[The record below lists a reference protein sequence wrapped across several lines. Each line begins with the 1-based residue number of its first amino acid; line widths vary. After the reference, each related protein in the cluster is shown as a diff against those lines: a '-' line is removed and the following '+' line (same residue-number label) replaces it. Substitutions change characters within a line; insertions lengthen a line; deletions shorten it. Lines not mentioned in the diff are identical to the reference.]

1 MLEDKSALIR
11 EYVTALRNKT
21 AAVFMGA
28 GMSYDIFKK
37 NWKEL
42 IAPYAQ
48 AVDLDMGQ
56 SPNYLLVAQAYANQN
71 SSEALKTSVASQF
84 YSKDTTDVH
93 RIFARLPIQE
103 YWTTN
108 YDKLIENALDELLGH
123 YDTVYDNDSFSVIDD
138 DRERMV
144 YKCHGDCAH
153 PTSIVITQ
161 DDYEEFSLTRFN
173 FSTALLKALATNT
186 FLFVGYSLNDPDIN
200 NLLAKIKIINK
211 KRTAHYLITK
221 EEKEPH
227 KAKEQ
232 LLWIENLERYGIKT
246 LLIDDY
252 PRVQEIV
259 EEIEKQYMANKILIS
274 GSAETY
280 DEFSNEKSAQDFIYK
295 LGYRLVQFDSSSS
308 NKGHGM
314 NIINGNGKGVG
325 PYLYEGVAEAAATY
339 GLDMADYLLMYPFPK
354 SYYEKFEK
362 EKSIEERYYAYRQ
375 KMISKCGV
383 VFFLFGN
390 RYNDEGK
397 IVNAPG
403 VRKEFDIAVANGKFV
418 FPIGCT
424 GYMAKELATEVLENF
439 EKYNGD
445 MPKLKK
451 ILERLN
457 APGCTTEEIISGVES
472 IIDALAFRVDAR

>member
-1 MLEDKSALIR
+1 MLEDKSVLIR

-48 AVDLDMGQ
+48 AIDLDIGQ
-56 SPNYLLVAQAYANQN
+56 SPNYLLIAQAYANQN
-71 SSEALKTSVASQF
+71 SAESLKQSVATQF
-84 YSKDTTDVH
+84 CSEDTTDVH

-108 YDKLIENALDELLGH
+108 YDKLIENALDEVSRH
-123 YDTVYDNDSFSVIDD
+123 YDMVYDNDSFSVIDD

-153 PTSIVITQ
+153 PMSIVITQ
-161 DDYEEFSLTRFN
+161 DDYEEFSLKNFN

-200 NLLAKIKIINK
+200 NLLAKIKVINK
-211 KRTAHYLITK
+211 KRTWHYLITK

-232 LLWIENLERYGIKT
+232 LLWIANLERYGIKT

-259 EEIEKQYMANKILIS
+259 EEIEKRYMANKILIS
-274 GSAETY
+274 GSAEEY
-280 DEFSNEKSAQDFIYK
+280 DEFSDEKSAQDLIYK
-295 LGYRLVQFDSSSS
+295 LGYSLVEFDCSYS

-325 PYLYEGVAEAAATY
+325 PHLYEGVAEATATY

-362 EKSIEERYYAYRQ
+362 EKSMEERYYAYRQ

-390 RYNDEGK
+390 RYNDKGE
-397 IVNAPG
+397 IVNALG
-403 VRKEFDIAVANGKFV
+403 VRKEFDIAVENGKFV

-424 GYMAKELATEVLENF
+424 GYMAKELATEVLANF
-439 EKYNGD
+439 EQYNGQ
-445 MPKLKK
+445 MPNLKR

-457 APGCTTEEIISGVES
+457 SPGCTTEEIIGGVKS
-472 IIDALAFRVDAR
+472 IIDALAFRVETR